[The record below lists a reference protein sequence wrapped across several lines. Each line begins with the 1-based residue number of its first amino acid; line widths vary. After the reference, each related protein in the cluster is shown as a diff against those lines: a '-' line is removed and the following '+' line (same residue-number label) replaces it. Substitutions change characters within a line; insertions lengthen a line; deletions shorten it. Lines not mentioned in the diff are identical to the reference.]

1 MCCASMDCW
10 GMCCIIPFP
19 NRNHR
24 SRTPLLLAWEIN
36 SRGSDICTV
45 PLVNHIREE
54 HFLVVSC
61 RKLKNYIFHC
71 SFHKAL
77 AIVHKTLYGTLSDST
92 FAVFA
97 FPLHSRLSFH
107 LLSLALCKQYLI
119 CNRTV
124 WFCPC
129 LGFGFCPCLEL
140 FLNFLTWYPYSL
152 ARPST
157 TTARVRGEAGSSAL
171 TLLIALLKLCRVLY
185 GFFRLEAVNLS
196 VAIAVF
202 LCCFS
207 FC

>member
-71 SFHKAL
+71 YFHKAL

-119 CNRTV
+119 YNKTV

-129 LGFGFCPCLEL
+129 LDCQNCFWISWPDIHIRWLEREQQQL
-140 FLNFLTWYPYSL
+140 SFVGKLK
-152 ARPST
+152 
-157 TTARVRGEAGSSAL
+157 
-171 TLLIALLKLCRVLY
+171 ALL
-185 GFFRLEAVNLS
+185 
-196 VAIAVF
+196 
-202 LCCFS
+202 S
-207 FC
+207 FCWWLCWRFVMFYMGSFG

>member
-24 SRTPLLLAWEIN
+24 SRTPLLLTWEIN

-77 AIVHKTLYGTLSDST
+77 AIVHKTLCGTLSDST

-119 CNRTV
+119 YNKTV

-129 LGFGFCPCLEL
+129 LGCQNCFWISWPDIHIRWLEREQQQL
-140 FLNFLTWYPYSL
+140 SFVGKLK
-152 ARPST
+152 
-157 TTARVRGEAGSSAL
+157 
-171 TLLIALLKLCRVLY
+171 ALL
-185 GFFRLEAVNLS
+185 
-196 VAIAVF
+196 
-202 LCCFS
+202 S
-207 FC
+207 FCWWLCWRFVMFYMGSFG